1 MLGTAPEDGPCG
13 ACPRYRPA
21 ARLGGVIELLQ
32 AVFLGVVQGLTE
44 FLPVS
49 SSGHLLLSQYFL
61 GMDQE
66 RFGLPFDAAI
76 HTGTVLAVVLFF
88 RGDLLSMARA
98 FVSSLPR
105 PDFSDAEVR
114 MAYLILVATVPAG
127 LIGFFFEDFFA
138 TEVRSPW
145 VVVFNLVFVGALFL
159 VAEAVGRKTESA
171 SKLGPL
177 GAFGVGLAQAA
188 ALVPGVSRSGATITC
203 GLFLGLRREE
213 AARFSFLMSVPVTAA
228 AAGLSLAEAAGE
240 GLNGHEVSM
249 FLVGSVSSGAV
260 GYLAIRFLLR
270 FLADHTLRVFAY
282 YRFALAAVVAVVL
295 LSSGA

>member
-1 MLGTAPEDGPCG
+1 LRPCLG
-13 ACPRYRPA
+13 
-21 ARLGGVIELLQ
+21 ARLPGVLELLE

-66 RFGLPFDAAI
+66 RFGLSFDAAI
-76 HTGTVLAVVLFF
+76 HTGTVLAVVWYFWA
-88 RGDLLSMARA
+88 DLLAMARA
-98 FVSSLPR
+98 FLRSLPR
-105 PDFSDAEVR
+105 PNFADVEVR
-114 MAYLILVATVPAG
+114 MAYLILVATVPAAI
-127 LIGFFFEDFFA
+127 IGFLFEDFFA
-138 TEVRSPW
+138 TQVRSPW

-171 SKLGPL
+171 SKLGPF

-228 AAGLSLAEAAGE
+228 AAGLSLAEAAAE
-240 GLNGHEVSM
+240 GMDGHEAAM
-249 FLVGSVSSGAV
+249 FFAGSVSSAVV

-270 FLADHTLRVFAY
+270 FLANHTLRVFAY

-295 LSSGA
+295 LSSSS

>member
-1 MLGTAPEDGPCG
+1 M
-13 ACPRYRPA
+13 
-21 ARLGGVIELLQ
+21 
-32 AVFLGVVQGLTE
+32 GVVQGLTE

-66 RFGLPFDAAI
+66 RFGLSFDAAI
-76 HTGTVLAVVLFF
+76 HTGTVLAVVWFF
-88 RGDLLSMARA
+88 WGDLLSMGRA
-98 FVSSLPR
+98 FLRSLPR

-114 MAYLILVATVPAG
+114 TAYLILVATIPAA

-159 VAEAVGRKTESA
+159 VAEVVGRKTESA
-171 SKLGPL
+171 SKLGLL

-213 AARFSFLMSVPVTAA
+213 AARFSFLMSVPVI
-228 AAGLSLAEAAGE
+228 AGAGSFQLAQVVAEGMDGWGALMFGAG
-240 GLNGHEVSM
+240 
-249 FLVGSVSSGAV
+249 FVSSAVV
-260 GYLAIRFLLR
+260 GYVTIKFFLR
-270 FLADHTLRVFAY
+270 FVTHHSLRAFAY
-282 YRFALAAVVAVVL
+282 YRFGLAAVVVAAL
-295 LSSGA
+295 LLF